1 MYQID
6 LSTPIHV
13 HFVGIGGISMSGLA
27 EILFKKGFTIS
38 GSDVSRSKTV
48 IRLQDLG
55 ANVHMGQSADN
66 ITDDI
71 DLVVYTVA
79 VKLDNPEM
87 VQAKNKNIPI
97 IDRATLL
104 GQIMEGYPN
113 SIAVAGTHGKT
124 TTTSMLAH
132 IMDSAELDP
141 TISVGGILP
150 LIDGNIHAGSTDY
163 FVTEACE
170 YYNSFFH
177 FYPKVGLVL
186 NVEEDHLDFFK
197 DIHEIRAS
205 FKRFHSNITE
215 DGTLVINADIPELEM
230 LTEDVKGDVVTY
242 SAMNHA
248 ADYYPT
254 NISYSPLG
262 YGSFTAV
269 VKGETLCD
277 IELSVPG
284 VHNISNALGAIATA
298 QALGNI
304 SIEAMQAG
312 LKAFTGTHRRFQF
325 KGDLGGVH
333 VVDDYAHHPT
343 EIEATINGVKN
354 MDIGK
359 LTIVF
364 QPHTFTRTKAFLQE
378 FADALAM
385 ADHVILMDIYSA
397 SREVDPGDIHSKDIQ
412 KLILE
417 KGTPCE
423 YFETFD
429 EIIYYIFT
437 HCQPKD
443 LLITMGAGDVY
454 LLGEAL
460 FQG

>member
-6 LSTPIHV
+6 LTTPIHV
-13 HFVGIGGISMSGLA
+13 HFIGIGGISMSGLA
-27 EILFKKGFTIS
+27 EILIKKGFTVS
-38 GSDVSRSKTV
+38 GSDVSRGKTV
-48 IRLQDLG
+48 LRLQDLG
-55 ANVHMGQSADN
+55 ANVHIGHAASHISN
-66 ITDDI
+66 DI

-79 VKLDNPEM
+79 VKMDNPEM
-87 VQAKNKNIPI
+87 VEAKNKEVPI

-104 GQIMEGYPN
+104 GQVMEAYPN

-132 IMDSAELDP
+132 IMDSAQLDP
-141 TISVGGILP
+141 TVSVGGILP
-150 LIDGNIHAGSTDY
+150 LIDGNIHAGTTDY

-186 NVEEDHLDFFK
+186 NIEEDHLDFFK
-197 DIHEIRAS
+197 DIHDIRRS
-205 FKRFHSNITE
+205 FKRFHSNIAQ
-215 DGTLVINADIPELEM
+215 DGTLVINADIPELKL
-230 LTEDVKGDVVTY
+230 LTDEVKGTVVTY
-242 SAMNHA
+242 SATDET
-248 ADYYPT
+248 ADYYPR
-254 NISYSPLG
+254 NISYNPLG
-262 YGSFTAV
+262 HGRFTAMHKQDV
-269 VKGETLCD
+269 LCD

-284 VHNISNALGAIATA
+284 VHNIANALGAIATA
-298 QALGNI
+298 QALSHI
-304 SIEAMQAG
+304 SIEAIQGG
-312 LKAFTGTHRRFQF
+312 LSAFTGTHRRFQF

-343 EIEATINGVKN
+343 EIKATIDAVKN
-354 MDIGK
+354 MAIGQ

-364 QPHTFTRTKAFLQE
+364 QPHTFTRTKAFLHE

-412 KLILE
+412 QLILD

-423 YFETFD
+423 YFENFD

-437 HCQPKD
+437 HCAPND

>member
-27 EILFKKGFTIS
+27 EILLKRGFTIS
-38 GSDVSRSKTV
+38 GSDVSRGKTV
-48 IRLQDLG
+48 IRLQELG
-55 ANVHMGQSADN
+55 ANVHIGHSGAH

-87 VQAKNKNIPI
+87 VQSREKNIPI

-104 GQIMEGYPN
+104 GQVMEGYPN

-132 IMDSAELDP
+132 MMDSAHLDP
-141 TISVGGILP
+141 TVSVGGILP
-150 LIDGNIHAGSTDY
+150 LIDGNIHAGTSDY

-186 NVEEDHLDFFK
+186 NIEEDHLDFFK
-197 DIHEIRAS
+197 DIDDIRTS
-205 FKRFHSNITE
+205 FKRFHSNIAP
-215 DGTLVINADIPELEM
+215 DGTLVINATIPELKF
-230 LTEDVKGDVVTY
+230 LTDQVKGQVVTY
-242 SAMNHA
+242 SATDQE
-248 ADYYPT
+248 ADYTPA
-254 NISYSPLG
+254 NIHYNPLG
-262 YGSFTAV
+262 HGRFTVMYHKEA
-269 VKGETLCD
+269 LCD

-284 VHNISNALGAIATA
+284 LHNIENALGAIATA
-298 QALGNI
+298 LALEGI
-304 SIEAMQAG
+304 SLEAIQKG

-343 EIEATINGVKN
+343 EIQATIKAVKN
-354 MDIGK
+354 MDIGD
-359 LTIVF
+359 LTIIF
-364 QPHTFTRTKAFLQE
+364 QPHTFSRTKAFLHE

-385 ADHVILMDIYSA
+385 ADKVVLMDIYSA
-397 SREVDPGDIHSKDIQ
+397 SREVDQGDIHSKDLQ
-412 KLILE
+412 KLILD
-417 KGTPCE
+417 KGTPCD
-423 YFETFD
+423 YFENFD
-429 EIIYYIFT
+429 DIVYYVFT
-437 HCQPKD
+437 HCVPND